1 MKKFAFSLLIA
12 LTGGAS
18 ALFIE
23 KYIDNQIHS
32 SDKIELKG
40 QLPVKVASYATDLSG
55 VEVDFTRAAESSVN
69 SVVHIKTQGE
79 EEQPFSNDP
88 FYQFFYGQ
96 RKPQIRQ
103 GSGSGVIISSDGYI
117 VTNNHVIDDA
127 DKIEVVLNDKRSFT
141 GLVIGKDPT
150 TDLALIKIE
159 AKDLPVLSY
168 GNSDEVRVGQWVLA
182 VGNPFNLTS
191 TVTAGIV
198 SAKGRNINILEND
211 PQSGLF
217 PIESFIQTDAA
228 VNPGNS
234 GGALVNAN
242 GELVGINSAIASTTG
257 SYAGYAF
264 AIPVNIVKK
273 IVADLIEFGTVQR
286 AFIGVSI
293 RDIDAAFAE
302 KSGVTVLNGVYV
314 NGLTEGGAAE
324 TAGVKVGDVIMQVNG
339 TAVKNVAE
347 LQEQVGK
354 YRPGDKISVVVKRG
368 AESKTISVTLKNKD
382 GNTEMVSKASISGE
396 EGVQLLGANF
406 ESCSAEACK
415 KFGISGGVQIT
426 NLKAGKLAAAGI
438 KQGFIITSIDNKK
451 VKNVAEME
459 SALQSKSG
467 GTLIQGVYPNAPGK
481 TFYYGIGL

>member
-1 MKKFAFSLLIA
+1 MKKIAFSLMIA
-12 LTGGAS
+12 LAGGAS

-23 KYIDNQIHS
+23 KYIDNHFS
-32 SDKIELKG
+32 LNHPVELKG
-40 QLPVKVASYATDLSG
+40 QLPVRFASLSTDLSG
-55 VEVDFTRAAESSVN
+55 VEVDFTRAAESSIN
-69 SVVHIKTQGE
+69 SVVHIKTQVE
-79 EEQPFSNDP
+79 EEQPYANDP

-103 GSGSGVIISSDGYI
+103 GSGSGVIISADGYI
-117 VTNNHVIDDA
+117 VTNKHVIDGA

-141 GLVIGKDPT
+141 GEVIGKDPT
-150 TDLALIKIE
+150 TDLALLKID
-159 AKDLPVLSY
+159 AKDLPVLLY

-211 PQSGLF
+211 PQNGMF

-242 GELVGINSAIASTTG
+242 GELVGINSAIASNTG

-302 KSGVTVLNGVYV
+302 KSGIKILNGAYV
-314 NGLTEGGAAE
+314 NGLTDGGAAE
-324 TAGVKVGDVIMQVNG
+324 EAGIKEGDVITQVNG

-354 YRPGDKISVVVKRG
+354 YRPGDKISVVVWRG
-368 AESKTISVTLKNKD
+368 SDSKTISVTLKNKN
-382 GNTEMVSKASISGE
+382 GNTEMVSKSNASAE
-396 EGVQLLGANF
+396 EGFQLLGANF
-406 ESCSAEACK
+406 ESCSAESCK
-415 KFGISGGVQIT
+415 KYGINGGVQIT
-426 NLKAGKLAAAGI
+426 SLKAGKLAAAGI

-451 VKNVAEME
+451 VKSVDEME
-459 SALQSKSG
+459 SALKSKSG